1 MKIAVQSQMLVMSCF
16 IISLLSFCVLGL
28 QFYQSSQTQTELS
41 QIEIEKGQIN
51 HLESML
57 GQWLTTVDLFF
68 NNRQSYLV
76 MGIERQGIQIKE
88 KLKNLEFSQTHIAK
102 PLTQL
107 KNHMN
112 SALPLVNQAAIVG
125 PEETEEWLSL
135 LEEIDS
141 KTIRLIQEYESLKQQ
156 IKVLSDRKRDDFE
169 AQKQQ
174 LVFSFITVT
183 VFTVAILTL
192 LGIWNSRRIIQPLT
206 LLSSLSDNAAPSLS
220 FDNAPLEIKTISQ
233 KLTSSF
239 YNLAKEKRQA
249 ELANQKIEQQNLQ
262 LQDTIVRLEETRVQL
277 VENEKLASIGQLA
290 AGVAHEI
297 NNPIGYVMSNLETL
311 EDYISDMKAFI
322 EHANELKNKMPQ
334 LNVYSEQY
342 DIDYI
347 LNDLPELLDSSHS
360 GLKRVKTIVKDLR
373 AFSHEVPNHIE
384 EIVLKDLIEQT
395 INLVRPSLPSTVSIH
410 LNLNTMQTLHGSA
423 TKIAQVLINL
433 MLNAA
438 DAITKQGTISISLFS
453 EDNVIKIFIEDDG
466 CGMDAETQN
475 NIFNPFFTTKP
486 VGKGTGLGLHICL
499 TIIKSHG
506 GDISVSSEIDKGTCF
521 TISLPIHR
529 NNDFYEDT
537 LSSCQS
543 SATKSIKARI
553 TGD

>member
-41 QIEIEKGQIN
+41 QIEIEKSQIN

-88 KLKNLEFSQTHIAK
+88 KLKNLGFSQIHIAK

-112 SALPLVNQAAIVG
+112 NALPLVSQAAIIG

-135 LEEIDS
+135 LEEIDG
-141 KTIRLIQEYESLKQQ
+141 KTISLIQEYELLKQQ
-156 IKVLSDRKRDDFE
+156 IKLLSDRKRNDFE
-169 AQKQQ
+169 VQKQQ
-174 LVFSFITVT
+174 LILSFVIVIL
-183 VFTVAILTL
+183 FTVAILTL
-192 LGIWNSRRIIQPLT
+192 LGIWNSRSIIQPLIQ
-206 LLSSLSDNAAPSLS
+206 LSRLSDNSASSMS
-220 FDNAPLEIKTISQ
+220 FDNAPLEFKTISQ

-239 YNLAKEKRQA
+239 VNLAKEKRQA
-249 ELANQKIEQQNLQ
+249 ELANQKIEQQNSQ

-322 EHANELKNKMPQ
+322 EHANKLQNEMPQ
-334 LNVYSEQY
+334 LKVYSEQY
-342 DIDYI
+342 DIDFI
-347 LNDLPELLDSSHS
+347 LSDLPELLNSSHS

-373 AFSHEVPNHIE
+373 AFSHDMPNHIE
-384 EIVLKDLIEQT
+384 EIVLKDLIEQAT
-395 INLVRPSLPSTVSIH
+395 NLVRPSLPSNVSIH
-410 LNLNTMQTLHGSA
+410 LNLNTEQTLNGSA
-423 TKIAQVLINL
+423 TKLAQVLVNL

-438 DAITKQGTISISLFS
+438 DAITKQGTINVSLLSENSI
-453 EDNVIKIFIEDDG
+453 IKILIEDDG
-466 CGMDAETQN
+466 CGMDDETQN

-521 TISLPIHR
+521 TISLPVLR
-529 NNDFYEDT
+529 NNDF
-537 LSSCQS
+537 
-543 SATKSIKARI
+543 
-553 TGD
+553 